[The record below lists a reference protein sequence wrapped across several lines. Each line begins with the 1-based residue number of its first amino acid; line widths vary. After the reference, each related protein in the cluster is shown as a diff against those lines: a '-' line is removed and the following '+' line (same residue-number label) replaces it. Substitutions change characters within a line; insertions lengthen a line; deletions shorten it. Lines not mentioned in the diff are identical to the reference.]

1 MVDNWP
7 NRPLRPAGHHGYGA
21 PVKAPVSPGANPHLK
36 IWEVDE
42 ADYPTAG
49 PVDAQLRFLLRY
61 AILAPSSHN
70 TQPWLFSVRDRSV
83 EIYVDHT
90 RALRITDP
98 DDRQMAIACGCALFH
113 LRIAMEHFGHT
124 PRVERFPS
132 AGDFDLIAR
141 VTVDG
146 EAFSSDANEKL
157 FAAIPR
163 RHTYRQMFK
172 EDPLPHEFELA
183 LKEAM
188 TDSSAWVHFVK
199 AADERHMLA
208 DLVAR
213 GDQVQW
219 ATKKFRLELA
229 AWTHPDTT
237 HANSGIPHYSL
248 DSNDLLTYAEPH
260 VIRTFD
266 LGNGQA
272 AKDRDIALYSPGLC
286 VVGTA
291 YDNSHAWLE
300 AGEGLAHLLLLARH
314 HHVYA
319 SFLNQPI
326 EVEDLRPRVARTI
339 RSNGHAQLILRLGYG
354 AHVNPTP
361 RRTVAEVLI

>member
-1 MVDNWP
+1 MRPIDADPSQLHLELNTTVD
-7 NRPLRPAGHHGYGA
+7 PAVA
-21 PVKAPVSPGANPHLK
+21 L
-36 IWEVDE
+36 ICRQE
-42 ADYPTAG
+42 ADSLGAALSRWG
-49 PVDAQLRFLLRY
+49 RFVRPVRVSTTNDRDDLRAAARLR
-61 AILAPSSHN
+61 
-70 TQPWLFSVRDRSV
+70 
-83 EIYVDHT
+83 T
-90 RALRITDP
+90 R
-98 DDRQMAIACGCALFH
+98 
-113 LRIAMEHFGHT
+113 
-124 PRVERFPS
+124 
-132 AGDFDLIAR
+132 
-141 VTVDG
+141 DG
-146 EAFSSDANEKL
+146 ERIS
-157 FAAIPR
+157 
-163 RHTYRQMFK
+163 
-172 EDPLPHEFELA
+172 
-183 LKEAM
+183 
-188 TDSSAWVHFVK
+188 
-199 AADERHMLA
+199 